1 MPVKRKLPA
10 KIGRCSR
17 KLGGHNFDFSN
28 VLGGYT
34 PIMRLSTVLD
44 QVRKWIPKR
53 RDKSAIL
60 MKMRKR
66 ISKICNSQTVD
77 LDLQFSW
84 RGGGGDGAPWF
95 CTLTNQ
101 ILVPTVFASHLCLF
115 VFVNLSLSLSCQ
127 LSVSPL
133 CLHEWLYS
141 CLYLYLRQLFL
152 NHLCLLSIS

>member
-1 MPVKRKLPA
+1 MHLSLTDHLLFVLIIAQYRSDRET
-10 KIGRCSR
+10 GRALSY
-17 KLGGHNFDFSN
+17 
-28 VLGGYT
+28 VLGGST
-34 PIMRLSTVLD
+34 PIMRLSTVSD

-77 LDLQFSW
+77 LDLQFSR

-115 VFVNLSLSLSCQ
+115 VFVNLSLSLSRQ

-133 CLHEWLYS
+133 CLQE
-141 CLYLYLRQLFL
+141 
-152 NHLCLLSIS
+152 

>member
-1 MPVKRKLPA
+1 MIIIAQKCFDRET
-10 KIGRCSR
+10 GRA
-17 KLGGHNFDFSN
+17 LSN

-77 LDLQFSW
+77 LDLQFS
-84 RGGGGDGAPWF
+84 
-95 CTLTNQ
+95 
-101 ILVPTVFASHLCLF
+101 
-115 VFVNLSLSLSCQ
+115 
-127 LSVSPL
+127 
-133 CLHEWLYS
+133 
-141 CLYLYLRQLFL
+141 
-152 NHLCLLSIS
+152 